1 MSERFDKVQEGL
13 PYCNYTT
20 TKGNK
25 MTAIILK
32 DGVTT
37 TYHFDPQHHE
47 AVSAFYSEAF
57 AKGEIQNYQL
67 Y

>member
-1 MSERFDKVQEGL
+1 
-13 PYCNYTT
+13 
-20 TKGNK
+20 